1 MTKGYFVIEGNGK
14 IRKATYLVSDAYLDN
29 GYGEQIIRAF
39 AEKRELEFL
48 EQTYQKLDLTDKRN
62 IQSLQ
67 PEWYRKTTHS
77 NKGDIFSEYAYV
89 VRKEKLRVYHYGK
102 LLFCLKREDAEIWL
116 YLLENMQQLV
126 DYFLYSDERLE
137 YQWEK
142 YFSMFQFLQKK
153 IEEGFCQ
160 QEFQQYMRKE
170 GKNLAFFRDEHLVD
184 VWDRYDR
191 PAYQK
196 IWKKGNREILFIVTK
211 QERIWRAYIQ
221 GPYSR
226 IAVFQQ
232 CSSEKKNV

>member
-1 MTKGYFVIEGNGK
+1 
-14 IRKATYLVSDAYLDN
+14 
-29 GYGEQIIRAF
+29 
-39 AEKRELEFL
+39 
-48 EQTYQKLDLTDKRN
+48 
-62 IQSLQ
+62 
-67 PEWYRKTTHS
+67 
-77 NKGDIFSEYAYV
+77 
-89 VRKEKLRVYHYGK
+89 
-102 LLFCLKREDAEIWL
+102 
-116 YLLENMQQLV
+116 
-126 DYFLYSDERLE
+126 
-137 YQWEK
+137 
-142 YFSMFQFLQKK
+142 
-153 IEEGFCQ
+153 
-160 QEFQQYMRKE
+160 MRKE